1 MMLTRMMI
9 AVLMIDLSMGASVH
23 WSIDWSNSNNLY
35 GSYASKNLIPRL
47 AKLDGI
53 LKKRVLELEEEI
65 DQNFTI
71 LMVITSMMAVV
82 LVMTVHA
89 CYLACKKKVD
99 DALPIANPV
108 ASRVPI
114 IRPNTEVP
122 RPVEI
127 PRPIEMEI
135 KNQISPLT
143 WVDAPYKC

>member
-1 MMLTRMMI
+1 MLN
-9 AVLMIDLSMGASVH
+9 LSMGASVH
-23 WSIDWSNSNNLY
+23 WTIDWSNSNNLIS

-53 LKKRVLELEEEI
+53 LKKRVLKLEEEI
-65 DQNFTI
+65 DLNFTI
-71 LMVITSMMAVV
+71 LIIITSMMAVV

-89 CYLACKKKVD
+89 CYIACKKRAD
-99 DALPIANPV
+99 DALLIAKPV

-114 IRPNTEVP
+114 VRPNIEAPRPAEIP

-127 PRPIEMEI
+127 PRPLELEI
-135 KNQISPLT
+135 KNQISPPT